1 MAEDRLAY
9 SGIVYVGDTDQEG
22 LEGARKIMWVI
33 THNVAA
39 LQFKIPPGYAP
50 ARARLQVMRG
60 KAGLLHGLDTSIEA
74 LVDQGIA
81 FAGNPDT
88 VYRQIER
95 HYQARRRLRPPADA
109 GAVGLSRARRDGE
122 GDQALRARRLSAPQ
136 GVARRAGARGSDRE
150 IAPQDLVVPRQLGG
164 TAGVADLALVEDMVA
179 VAERQR
185 RAQILLDQQDRQSLA
200 P

>member
-1 MAEDRLAY
+1 MARIAEHDYTTATFLTGVGPTKTGFDAYRQRRRELDRPMTEDRLAY

-22 LEGARKIMWVI
+22 YDGARKIMWVI

-95 HYQARRRLRPPADA
+95 HYR
-109 GAVGLSRARRDGE
+109 AVGGYGHLLMLGQSGFLEHADTEKGIKRFARDVYPRLKE
-122 GDQALRARRLSAPQ
+122 LRAEPE
-136 GVARRAGARGSDRE
+136 RE
-150 IAPQDLVVPRQLGG
+150 
-164 TAGVADLALVEDMVA
+164 
-179 VAERQR
+179 
-185 RAQILLDQQDRQSLA
+185 AQIAR
-200 P
+200 